1 VPTGDS
7 RNSEFKSI
15 EVGGKIQRVAIITVR
30 RNPWAYYLA
39 RRLRPTGVE
48 IFLFSQTR
56 FRVERNSIKYF
67 ARLLRNRG
75 LLVCVDAFLLYVAA
89 LTVRLLQTGWRRISW
104 SSRPSKARSRNQTN
118 SEETWL
124 QTVDVPNINDARARN
139 LLREAEP
146 DLILLA
152 GAPILSGHTIDIA
165 RVACLN
171 PHGGIT
177 PRYAGYHAFHWA
189 IYENRFQDVGFTIH
203 LVVPQ
208 VDSGPIIYQ
217 ERIDWDISRVIASI
231 WPVLRQ
237 RMYVKLADIAADIID
252 GKRFCALPQIDV
264 RVRPPAGLFVHA
276 IAELKRIRHAVAT
289 RGWRSIL

>member
-1 VPTGDS
+1 MGDI
-7 RNSEFKSI
+7 RNAEFGPIK
-15 EVGGKIQRVAIITVR
+15 VGGKVQRVAIITVR

-39 RRLRPTGVE
+39 RRLRPTGAE
-48 IFLFSQTR
+48 IFLFSQAG

-89 LTVRLLQTGWRRISW
+89 FTVRLLQTGWRRISW
-104 SSRPSKARSRNQTN
+104 LGHPSKPRSKNQTS

-124 QTVDVPNINDARARN
+124 RTVDVSNINDARARN
-139 LLREAEP
+139 LLRATEP

-217 ERIDWDISRVIASI
+217 ERIDWDISRVIGGI

-237 RMYVKLADIAADIID
+237 RMYGKLADIAVDIID

-264 RVRPPAGLFVHA
+264 RVLPPAGLFVHTV
-276 IAELKRIRHAVAT
+276 AELKRIRRAVVT
-289 RGWRSIL
+289 KGWRSIL